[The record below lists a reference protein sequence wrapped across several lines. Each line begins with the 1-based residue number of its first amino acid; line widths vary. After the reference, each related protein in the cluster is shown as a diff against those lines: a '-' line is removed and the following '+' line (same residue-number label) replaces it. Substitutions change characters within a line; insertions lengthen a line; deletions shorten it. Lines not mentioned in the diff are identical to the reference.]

1 MSTGLP
7 SSTPLP
13 AESDPAFERF
23 ARLVR
28 AQLGVPVA
36 LVTLVSEQEQVFP
49 GSLGLPEPWQGERRT
64 PLSHSFCQHVV
75 RSEEPLVVPDAREHP
90 LVRDNLAIRDLGVV
104 AYAGIPLRDQEGA
117 VVGSLCAIDGEPHDW
132 SATDLAVLR
141 DLADA
146 CSSELQLRG
155 VQRRTEAMAADHDAD
170 RTRWALAMD
179 AGQVGSFDWHL
190 ATDVLTWDD
199 RLLEI
204 FGLTADT
211 FDGNIAA
218 FTKAVHPQDADRVS
232 HAIQRAIDTLGFYE
246 AEYRIVLPDG
256 QNRWVQARGH
266 ALPDADGAPERLI
279 GVAYDTTAV
288 HDGEARTARVLE
300 AMPTG
305 YLSLDHDWRF
315 TVVNTAAERL
325 LGRPRDELLG
335 RSATEAFPDPV
346 GGDVEQACRAAV
358 RTRLPQH
365 VEAYYPAPLDAYYE
379 VLCWPSPDGLSL
391 FFTDTTQRTL
401 TQRRAEDSAARLAL
415 LAAVARSLVD
425 ATDVPAAVAEL
436 PALVVPGL
444 ADGCVVTLLQ
454 DDGRPRDVGS
464 WHADPAQRAAL
475 HRYAQVRLGA
485 QSLTSPLA
493 RALAGGEEVRATAA
507 EVRATLAP
515 GEALDLYGAMD
526 VADCLV
532 LPIRGRDR
540 VRGALTLFSG
550 PGRPRDLDDESTA
563 RDVADRVGLALDN
576 AALLMSQSQ
585 VAEGL
590 QRSLLTEPPAPNH
603 SEIVVRYIPA
613 TESAKVGGDWYD
625 AFLQPSGS
633 TMLVIGDV
641 VGHDIEAAA
650 AMGQLRGL
658 LRGIAAYSDAGPAEV
673 LRGLDAAMQVL
684 QVPTLATAAVARF
697 EQTAEELLRGV
708 TRMVWSNAGHLP
720 PVVVHPDGSLAV
732 LADWRGN
739 LLLGVDPATSR
750 TEQVI
755 TLDRGSTILL
765 FTDGLVER
773 RASTLD
779 DDMARLSEAVVDL
792 AGGTL
797 EELCDGLVA
806 RLVDGRNDDDIALVA
821 VRLHPQ
827 DRPRPAEAGPT
838 SVPLGLP
845 ADPADHLTPG

>member
-1 MSTGLP
+1 MTGSLP
-7 SSTPLP
+7 ASTPLP
-13 AESDPAFERF
+13 AASDPAFERF

-28 AQLGVPVA
+28 ATLGVPVA
-36 LVTLVSEQEQVFP
+36 LVTLVSADEQVFP
-49 GSLGLPEPWQGERRT
+49 GSLGLPEPWQTDRST

-75 RSEEPLVVPDAREHP
+75 TSAQPLVITDAREHP
-90 LVRDNLAIRDLGVV
+90 LVKDNLAIPDLGVV
-104 AYAGIPLRDQEGA
+104 AYAGMPLVAEDGT
-117 VVGSLCAIDGEPHDW
+117 VVGSLCAIDGEPHEW
-132 SATDLAVLR
+132 TSTDLDVLR

-146 CSSELQLRG
+146 CSSELQLRSTQ
-155 VQRRTEAMAADHDAD
+155 QRTGEMRTRHDAD

-190 ATDVLTWDD
+190 PADELTWDQ
-199 RLLEI
+199 RLLDI
-204 FGLTADT
+204 FGLTEDT

-218 FTKAVHPQDADRVS
+218 FNKAVLPADAERVA
-232 HAIQRAIDTLGFYE
+232 HAIQRAIDTLGIYE

-256 QNRWVQARGH
+256 RTRWVQARGQ
-266 ALPDADGAPERLI
+266 ALPDASGTAERLI

-288 HDGEARTARVLE
+288 HDGEARTGRVLE

-305 YLSLDHDWRF
+305 YLSMDHEWRF
-315 TVVNTAAERL
+315 TVINTAAESL
-325 LGRPRDELLG
+325 LGQSRDELLG
-335 RSATEAFPDPV
+335 RSIFEAFPHNV
-346 GGDVEQACRAAV
+346 GSDFERSYRTAV
-358 RTRLPQH
+358 ATGLPQT
-365 VEAYYPAPLDAYYE
+365 VQAYYPAPLDAYYE

-401 TQRRAEDSAARLAL
+401 TTRRAEASSARLAL
-415 LAAVARSLVD
+415 LASVNRSLVD
-425 ATDVPAAVAEL
+425 AADVPVTVAEL
-436 PALVVPGL
+436 PRLLVPTL
-444 ADGCVVTLLQ
+444 ADGCVVTLLA

-464 WHADPAQRAAL
+464 WHADPEKRPL
-475 HRYAQVRLGA
+475 LERYTRTRIAA

-493 RALAGGEEVRATAA
+493 RALTTGEPVHHDAA
-507 EVRATLAP
+507 EVRDTLPA
-515 GEALDLYGAMD
+515 GETRDLLDALDSPTS
-526 VADCLV
+526 LV

-540 VRGALTLFSG
+540 VRGAVTLFSG
-550 PGRPRDLDDESTA
+550 PTRARDLDDESTA
-563 RDVADRVGLALDN
+563 RDVVDRVGLALDN
-576 AALLMSQSQ
+576 AALLASQSQ

-590 QRSLLTEPPAPNH
+590 QRSLLTDPPAPNH

-625 AFLQPSGS
+625 AFLQPSGT

-673 LRGLDAAMQVL
+673 LRGLDAAMEVL

-697 EQTAEELLRGV
+697 EQTPDELRRGV

-739 LLLGVDPATSR
+739 LLLGVDPTTRR

-779 DDMARLSEAVVDL
+779 DDMARLQEAVVDL

-797 EELCDGLVA
+797 EELCDGLVS

-821 VRLHPQ
+821 VRLHRQ
-827 DRPRPAEAGPT
+827 DQPRPPEAGPT
-838 SVPLGLP
+838 QVPPGLP
-845 ADPADHLTPG
+845 PDPAATLTS

>member
-13 AESDPAFERF
+13 AASDPAFERF
-23 ARLVR
+23 SRLVR

-36 LVTLVSEQEQVFP
+36 LVTLVSEEEQVFP
-49 GSLGLPEPWQGERRT
+49 GSLGLPEPWQTERRT

-75 RSEEPLVVPDAREHP
+75 RSEQTLVITDAREHP

-104 AYAGIPLRDQEGA
+104 AYAGVPLRDHEGA
-117 VVGSLCAIDGEPHDW
+117 VVGSLCAIDSEPHEW
-132 SATDLAVLR
+132 TATDLAVLT

-155 VQRRTEAMAADHDAD
+155 LHDRTQTMLVQHAADRA
-170 RTRWALAMD
+170 RWSLAMD
-179 AGQVGSFDWHL
+179 AGHIGSFDWHL
-190 ATDVLTWDD
+190 ATDELTWDD

-204 FGLTADT
+204 FGLTRAT
-211 FDGNIAA
+211 FGGTIAA
-218 FTKAVHPQDADRVS
+218 FDEAVVPEDAERVA
-232 HAIQRAIDTLGFYE
+232 HAIDKAITTAGLYE
-246 AEYRIVLPDG
+246 AEYRITLPG
-256 QNRWVQARGH
+256 GGTRWVQARGQ
-266 ALPDADGAPERLI
+266 ALADGTGRAERLI

-305 YLSLDHDWRF
+305 YLSVDHDWRF
-315 TVVNTAAERL
+315 TVVNGAAERL
-325 LGRPRDELLG
+325 LGRSRDELLG
-335 RSATEAFPDPV
+335 NSIHDVFPGTRDGEFGRAYLAAVETRVPQTVEAFYPDPLN
-346 GGDVEQACRAAV
+346 AW
-358 RTRLPQH
+358 
-365 VEAYYPAPLDAYYE
+365 YE

-401 TQRRAEDSAARLAL
+401 TQRRAEASAARLAM
-415 LAAVARSLVD
+415 LATVARSLVD
-425 ATDVPAAVAEL
+425 ATDVPDAVAEL
-436 PALVVPGL
+436 PGLVVPGL
-444 ADGCVVTLLQ
+444 ADGCIVTLLQ

-464 WHADPAQRAAL
+464 WHTDPAQRSLL
-475 HRYAQVRLGA
+475 HRYARVRLGA

-493 RALAGGEEVRATAA
+493 RALASGEEVRASAA
-507 EVRATLAP
+507 EVRATLAA
-515 GEALDLYGAMD
+515 GEALDLYDALGTGS
-526 VADCLV
+526 CLV

-540 VRGALTLFSG
+540 VRGALTLFSD

-576 AALLMSQSQ
+576 AALLMGQSQ

-590 QRSLLTEPPAPNH
+590 QRSLLTDPPAPNH

-697 EQTAEELLRGV
+697 EQTPEEYARGV
-708 TRMVWSNAGHLP
+708 TRLLWSNAGHLP
-720 PVVVHPDGSLAV
+720 PVIVHPDGSLAV
-732 LADWRGN
+732 LAEWRGN
-739 LLLGVDPATSR
+739 LLLGVDPTTTR

-797 EELCDGLVA
+797 EQLCDGLIT

-827 DRPRPAEAGPT
+827 DKPRPPEAGPV
-838 SVPLGLP
+838 SVPPGLP
-845 ADPADHLTPG
+845 ADVGARLGRG